1 VLRRLEIIGE
11 AASRLSSDAQVL
23 FPSLPFRS
31 MRGMRNIIVHDYGE
45 VDLELVWKTISNDIP
60 VLIEALER
68 YFG

>member
-1 VLRRLEIIGE
+1 
-11 AASRLSSDAQVL
+11 
-23 FPSLPFRS
+23 